1 MRGPLLGM
9 IAVCL
14 SNVIAMFLSKIE
26 QCRNDPLVFQDMG
39 DGTIVSIENYLQ
51 DRNIVTV
58 AMEEEAGGT
67 TNPNISLRRM
77 YIQHVPTQLNKT
89 FERPNRISFS
99 NYDIRKN
106 VYDQ

>member
-26 QCRNDPLVFQDMG
+26 QCRNGYLVVEDKE
-39 DGTIVSIENYLQ
+39 DWTIVSIENNFK

-58 AMEEEAGGT
+58 EMEEEAGGT
-67 TNPNISLRRM
+67 TNPNLSLRRT
-77 YIQHVPTQLNKT
+77 YVQHTPIQMNKT
-89 FERPNRISFS
+89 FERPSRTSFS